1 MSEIITNVC
10 CQVRFVGACLD
21 HSQPFLVTE
30 YCPRG
35 SLQVCC
41 DKNKAFIRRAPF
53 LQDILEEDMN
63 LDWNFKYS
71 LINDIVK
78 GLSFIHGS
86 EIGFH
91 GNLKSSNCVVDSR
104 FVLKLTDFGLHGL
117 RGNRPETWDFDDYD
131 FCKTKLWTAP
141 EILHS
146 QNRFVLGTPKG
157 DIFAFSIIV
166 HEIAERNGPWGT
178 NVNQLEP
185 QIIVKRVRDTG
196 AFRPEV
202 DRTSLH
208 EELSSL
214 LERCWAEDPRE
225 RPEIAV
231 IRNGITHILYGVI
244 HDFLDFDWFMVVL
257 TPMITGGWSR
267 GSTRKTSLATS
278 WTTC

>member
-1 MSEIITNVC
+1 
-10 CQVRFVGACLD
+10 
-21 HSQPFLVTE
+21 
-30 YCPRG
+30 
-35 SLQVCC
+35 
-41 DKNKAFIRRAPF
+41 
-53 LQDILEEDMN
+53 MN

-117 RGNRPETWDFDDYD
+117 RGNRPESWDFDDYD

-178 NVNQLEP
+178 NINQLEP

-196 AFRPEV
+196 ASFRPEM
-202 DRTSLH
+202 DKSSLH

-225 RPEIAV
+225 RPDIAV
-231 IRNGITHILYGVI
+231 IRNGETRDIIAAIIMI
-244 HDFLDFDWFMVVL
+244 H
-257 TPMITGGWSR
+257 S
-267 GSTRKTSLATS
+267 
-278 WTTC
+278 